1 MQSGID
7 NYQGEDL
14 IIITGAPGTRWS
26 ASIQSIT
33 SHPDINLSDQT
44 EERSYERTAS
54 YEDGKKAGIGWHRGV
69 YFGPCHEFGKT
80 FDNIE
85 SWTKEELLNEFK
97 KAFSDWDNGIKIVKS
112 HWFAYGLE
120 HLHKCFPKARIIA
133 YYLPDELC
141 LQWWQVVGGF
151 DIEYPHYDWYKSHKR
166 MLEQIKIENAC
177 SIKFA
182 AEKGVPFLRY
192 NTLAEVHKALGMDP
206 SKVSYK
212 DVWDRDP
219 KIQTLAEQLGDGTWD
234 LDTQEGRDAYTKHM
248 LDDRSKANMAMIYN
262 PETTYSNQI
271 IPQSLIDSTVKVIN
285 KYGRN

>member
-1 MQSGID
+1 ME
-7 NYQGEDL
+7 YLGEDL
-14 IIITGAPGTRWS
+14 ILITGAPGTRWS

-69 YFGPCHEFGKT
+69 YFGPGHEFGDT
-80 FDNIE
+80 FDELE
-85 SWTKEELLNEFK
+85 SWDKKSLLEEFK
-97 KAFSDWDNGIKIVKS
+97 KAFSDWDYGTKIIKS
-112 HWFAYGLE
+112 HWFAYSLD
-120 HLHKCFPKARIIA
+120 HLHKCFPKAKIIA

-141 LQWWQVVGGF
+141 LKWWQVVGGF
-151 DIEYPHYDWYKSHKR
+151 DIAYPHYDWYKSHKR

-192 NTLAEVHKALGMDP
+192 NSLAEVLRALDLDP
-206 SKVSYK
+206 SKVNYK

-219 KIQTLAEQLGDGTWD
+219 KIQTLAEQLGDDTWD
-234 LDTQEGRDAYTKHM
+234 LKTDEGIEAYTKHM

-262 PETTYSNQI
+262 PRYEEIGTYTRI
-271 IPQSLIDSTVKVIN
+271 VPKSLYDSTVKVIN
-285 KYGRN
+285 KYGRK

>member
-1 MQSGID
+1 ME
-7 NYQGEDL
+7 YLGEDL
-14 IIITGAPGTRWS
+14 ILITGAPGTRWS

-69 YFGPCHEFGKT
+69 YFGPGHEFGDT
-80 FDNIE
+80 FDELE
-85 SWTKEELLNEFK
+85 SWDKKSLLEEFK
-97 KAFSDWDNGIKIVKS
+97 KAFSDWDYGTKIIKS
-112 HWFAYGLE
+112 HWFAYSLD
-120 HLHKCFPKARIIA
+120 HLHKCFPKAKIIA

-141 LQWWQVVGGF
+141 FKWWQVVGGF
-151 DIEYPHYDWYKSHKR
+151 DIAYPHYDWYKSHKR

-192 NTLAEVHKALGMDP
+192 NSLAEVLRALDLDP
-206 SKVSYK
+206 SKVNYK

-234 LDTQEGRDAYTKHM
+234 LKTDEGIEAYTKHM

-262 PETTYSNQI
+262 PRYEEIGTYTGI
-271 IPQSLIDSTVKVIN
+271 VPKSLYDSTVKVIN
-285 KYGRN
+285 KYGRK

>member
-1 MQSGID
+1 ME
-7 NYQGEDL
+7 YLGEDL
-14 IIITGAPGTRWS
+14 ILITGAPGTRWS

-69 YFGPCHEFGKT
+69 YFGPGHEFGDT
-80 FDNIE
+80 FDELE
-85 SWTKEELLNEFK
+85 SWDKKSLLEEFK
-97 KAFSDWDNGIKIVKS
+97 KAFSDWDYGTKIIKS
-112 HWFAYGLE
+112 HWFAYSLD
-120 HLHKCFPKARIIA
+120 HLHKCFPKAKIIA

-141 LQWWQVVGGF
+141 LKWWQVVGGF
-151 DIEYPHYDWYKSHKR
+151 DIAYPHYDWYKSHKR

-192 NTLAEVHKALGMDP
+192 NSLAEVLRALDLDP
-206 SKVSYK
+206 SKVNYK

-219 KIQTLAEQLGDGTWD
+219 KIQTLAEQLGDDTWD
-234 LDTQEGRDAYTKHM
+234 LKTDEGIEAYTKHM

-262 PETTYSNQI
+262 PRYEEIGTYTRI
-271 IPQSLIDSTVKVIN
+271 VPKSLYDSTVKVIT
-285 KYGRN
+285 KYGRK

>member
-1 MQSGID
+1 ME
-7 NYQGEDL
+7 YLGEDL
-14 IIITGAPGTRWS
+14 ILITGAPGTRWS

-54 YEDGKKAGIGWHRGV
+54 YEDGKQAGIGWHRGV
-69 YFGPCHEFGKT
+69 YFGPGHEFGDT
-80 FDNIE
+80 FD
-85 SWTKEELLNEFK
+85 ELENWDKKSLLEEFK
-97 KAFSDWDNGIKIVKS
+97 KAFSDWDKGIKIIKS
-112 HWFAYGLE
+112 HWFAYSLD
-120 HLHKCFPKARIIA
+120 HLHECFPRARIIA

-141 LQWWQVVGGF
+141 LKWCQVVGGF
-151 DIEYPHYDWYKSHKR
+151 DIAYPHYDWYKSHKR

-192 NTLAEVHKALGMDP
+192 NSLAEVLRALDLDP
-206 SKVSYK
+206 SKVNYK

-234 LDTQEGRDAYTKHM
+234 LKTDEGIEAYTKHM

-262 PETTYSNQI
+262 PRYEEIGTYTRI
-271 IPQSLIDSTVKVIN
+271 IPKSLYDSTVKVIN
-285 KYGRN
+285 KYGRK